1 MSATNTSN
9 DSDLVLPD
17 PDNPDIKSLHTP
29 TARIV
34 TISYL
39 ALMAVLGTVG
49 NMLVILSVVKTSKL
63 QRLTYLLIANLSVVG
78 LLVCLVIIPFHI
90 FNIVNVGKV
99 NSNTTL
105 CEFEGYMNFMLTL
118 AMLVNSDA
126 IALNRYLVVNRQ
138 QVSSPQPERTR
149 NVVII
154 IALLWTIPVMISF
167 SSLPYVGYHEF
178 ILDCFFLASDN
189 AYWYVVIAISA
200 PAILTTAFISVSY
213 SLILRKV
220 RQSRLKVMA
229 TMAKTGEEHT
239 SSCSDI
245 PSELINFPQ
254 PSTSTGVCCT
264 TSTTIADVTQSI
276 AETMSKKKK
285 QYKRT
290 DSRKGE
296 QQRVNQLQIS
306 TTEASR
312 TVGANLTGQAQVV
325 ITVVSKPAKSRL
337 AAAKFKQEVRLT
349 LHLFLVFTLF
359 CVLYLPMCMVHILH
373 VVIPVSPDVW
383 LTFFTLA
390 LSFSTITW
398 MLYGVLN
405 RDFRQAYVKLIFCK
419 K

>member
-1 MSATNTSN
+1 MSANTSN
-9 DSDLVLPD
+9 YSDFVPDSL
-17 PDNPDIKSLHTP
+17 DIVNLHTT

-34 TISYL
+34 TITYL
-39 ALMAVLGTVG
+39 SLMAVLGTVG
-49 NMLVILSVVKTSKL
+49 NVLVILSVVKTSKL
-63 QRLTYLLIANLSVVG
+63 RRLTYLLIANLSVVG

-90 FNIVNVGKV
+90 FNIVYVGKV
-99 NSNTTL
+99 NSNITL

-118 AMLVNSDA
+118 AMLANSNA
-126 IALNRYLVVNRQ
+126 IALNRFLVVNRQ
-138 QVSSPQPERTR
+138 QASSSQPEQTR

-154 IALLWTIPVMISF
+154 IVLLWAIPAMISF
-167 SSLPYVGYHEF
+167 SCLPYVGYHEY
-178 ILDCFFLASDN
+178 ILDCFFLATED
-189 AYWYVVIAISA
+189 AYWYVIIAISA
-200 PAILTTAFISVSY
+200 PAILTTVFILISY

-229 TMAKTGEEHT
+229 TMAKSAQSEDPM

-245 PSELINFPQ
+245 PSEMNNFPQ

-264 TSTTIADVTQSI
+264 TTTTITDVKQSI
-276 AETMSKKKK
+276 ADKISSKKK
-285 QYKRT
+285 QYKRS
-290 DSRKGE
+290 DSRKSS
-296 QQRVNQLQIS
+296 QQRVNELQIS
-306 TTEASR
+306 TTQASR
-312 TVGANLTGQAQVV
+312 TVCTNLTGQAQVV
-325 ITVVSKPAKSRL
+325 ITVTSKPQKCRL
-337 AAAKFKQEVRLT
+337 AAAKFQQEVRLT

-373 VVIPVSPDVW
+373 AAIFVSPDVW

-405 RDFRQAYVKLIFCK
+405 RDFRQAYVKLILCK